1 MPSCS
6 GYPSSGG
13 PASSRPRRRARRNPP
28 LPSHTHSLQPGAPQA
43 AAPIRVSQP
52 ATVCTPGELLQ
63 LVRAGLRNPVKVEV
77 KVRLLHGGGGGGGGE
92 SGDGGAAAS
101 GPRKT
106 SATPS
111 SLSLFYMLCEEEQRL
126 PQLLHFLGQKLAA
139 GQKIMC
145 YFLTCAQVDFFRS
158 ALPLLPHLKDAA
170 MGALHGKMAPSN
182 RLKAYEWFVAQKG
195 GALLLCTDV
204 AARGLDIPDVDW
216 IVQFDAP
223 QEPNAFV
230 HRVGRTA
237 RMGRQGQAL
246 LLLRPHE
253 ETYTRFLEL
262 RKVPLQLME
271 PVAGLPSLHAQL
283 QPLLLADRAVM
294 EKANAAYVSMVRA
307 YSEHECKYIFQLA
320 QLDLGAL
327 ATALA
332 LLRLPKLKELRKMH
346 KKGAWLGLEP

>member
-1 MPSCS
+1 M
-6 GYPSSGG
+6 
-13 PASSRPRRRARRNPP
+13 
-28 LPSHTHSLQPGAPQA
+28 
-43 AAPIRVSQP
+43 
-52 ATVCTPGELLQ
+52 
-63 LVRAGLRNPVKVEV
+63 
-77 KVRLLHGGGGGGGGE
+77 
-92 SGDGGAAAS
+92 
-101 GPRKT
+101 
-106 SATPS
+106 
-111 SLSLFYMLCEEEQRL
+111 
-126 PQLLHFLGQKLAA
+126 
-139 GQKIMC
+139 
-145 YFLTCAQVDFFRS
+145 
-158 ALPLLPHLKDAA
+158 
-170 MGALHGKMAPSN
+170 
-182 RLKAYEWFVAQKG
+182 
-195 GALLLCTDV
+195 

-294 EKANAAYVSMVRA
+294 EKANAAYVSIVRA
-307 YSEHECKYIFQLA
+307 YGEHECKYIFQLA

-327 ATALA
+327 ANALA

-346 KKGAWLGLEP
+346 KKGACLDLEPRAEPRARAEARARARA

>member
-13 PASSRPRRRARRNPP
+13 PASSRPHRRARRNPT
-28 LPSHTHSLQPGAPQA
+28 LPSHAHSLQPGAPQA

-77 KVRLLHGGGGGGGGE
+77 KVRLLHGGGGGGGE

-262 RKVPLQLME
+262 RKVLT
-271 PVAGLPSLHAQL
+271 LP
-283 QPLLLADRAVM
+283 
-294 EKANAAYVSMVRA
+294 
-307 YSEHECKYIFQLA
+307 
-320 QLDLGAL
+320 
-327 ATALA
+327 
-332 LLRLPKLKELRKMH
+332 
-346 KKGAWLGLEP
+346 